1 MSKLPF
7 NRLWFQLSIAFS
19 GVVLIVVVAV
29 GLTNYWLR
37 PRVEF
42 PGPPPSPETRA
53 RFEQIGQRFFLQ
65 GVILLITIG
74 GGVGITAGA
83 LMSRRLTAPLEKLA
97 AGTQAIGERD
107 LSHRVPVQG
116 SQEIRTLAVSFN
128 TMAAALQTAEAQ
140 RQNLLADVA
149 HELRTPLTV
158 LQGNLR
164 AILDDVYTLD
174 KAEVA
179 RLYDQTRHLISL
191 VNDLHE
197 LAQAEARQLPLLLQP
212 TNVSQLVQTS
222 ADIIE
227 PVAEIEGITLQV
239 AVPPLPVMVQADK
252 ARLTQVLQNLLT
264 NALRHTSEGGM
275 INLQVKMVDSE
286 AVVTVQDTGD
296 GIAAEHLP
304 HVFDRFYRA
313 DRARDRDSGGAGL
326 GLAIVRALI
335 EAHGGRVEA
344 NSAGIGRGSTFLLHL
359 PLNVQRSSQ
368 G

>member
-1 MSKLPF
+1 MSQLPL
-7 NRLWFQLSIAFS
+7 NRLWVQLSVAFS
-19 GVVLIVVVAV
+19 AVILIVIVAV
-29 GLTNYWLR
+29 GAANYALR
-37 PRVEF
+37 PRILIR
-42 PGPPPSPETRA
+42 PEPRISSEDRA
-53 RFEQIGQRFFLQ
+53 RFEQVGQRFFLQ
-65 GVILLITIG
+65 GVLLLIAIG
-74 GGVGITAGA
+74 GGVGIAAGA
-83 LMSRRLTAPLEKLA
+83 LMSRRLIAPLETLA
-97 AGTQAIGERD
+97 AGAQAIGERD
-107 LSHRVPVQG
+107 LSYRVSVQG
-116 SQEIRTLAVSFN
+116 SQEIRTLAESFN
-128 TMAAALQTAEAQ
+128 NMAKALQTAEAQ

-239 AVPPLPVMVQADK
+239 AVPPAPVIVQADK

-264 NALRHTSEGGM
+264 NALRHTGEGGM
-275 INLQVKMVDSE
+275 INLQVRTVDSE
-286 AVVTVQDTGD
+286 AVVIVQDNGD

-326 GLAIVRALI
+326 GLAIVRALV

-344 NSAGIGRGSTFLLHL
+344 SSPGVGRGSTFLLHL
-359 PLNVQRSSQ
+359 PLNSQRRS
-368 G
+368 